1 MKPIDQITEQK
12 IRESVR
18 IEDVFDDHGCV
29 LHRNGNR
36 GLTCLCPFHEDR
48 ELGNFSIDTR
58 RNIFKCFACGASG
71 DWIKAVALFEGYD
84 EKKDFNKILRYGAGL
99 CNIYIDDSEPVRVT
113 KYVPRAPLPELKML
127 TLPMWMVQKTLGN
140 HDKNPLLA
148 YLESLPWKDS
158 DRDRLH
164 AMEELY
170 MVGTTT
176 QEGRRKGWTIWWYID
191 ENMVVRTGKTM
202 AYRPN
207 GHRDKTANPY
217 MKDGRQCYY
226 TTDFIHTILN
236 KESNFKWDTNVYEH
250 RLCYFGEHLLDVF
263 PVAEVCIVESE
274 KTALICSA
282 FCDPQQRLWLAC
294 GGLTNLNR
302 KRCEPLIRRN
312 RNIVVYPDYDG
323 QGKWEAAAQA
333 IGYERIV
340 VVKQVLDLHTAED
353 GDKADIADI
362 MVRLVTENDLTRACA
377 LLGVTDEE
385 TKENL
390 GMLIEK
396 LDLTLI

>member
-1 MKPIDQITEQK
+1 MKPIDSITEQK
-12 IRESVR
+12 IIDAARV
-18 IEDVFDDHGCV
+18 EDVLEDMGV
-29 LHRNGNR
+29 ELHRTRTGYDA
-36 GLTCLCPFHEDR
+36 LCPFHEDR
-48 ELGNFSIDTR
+48 ELGSFTVDTR
-58 RNIFKCFACGASG
+58 RNICTCWAGCGTFGPLQVLSKWKG
-71 DWIKAVALFEGYD
+71 WED
-84 EKKDFNKILRYGAGL
+84 KKDYGNVLRYLAAKY
-99 CNIYIDDSEPVRVT
+99 NIYIDDEPVPQV
-113 KYVPRAPLPELKML
+113 KKAQPRQPLPELEML

-202 AYRPN
+202 AYKPN

-294 GGLTNLNR
+294 GGLTNLNMR
-302 KRCEPLIRRN
+302 RCEPLIRRN

-323 QGKWEAAAQA
+323 YEDWCKLVRE
-333 IGYERIV
+333 IGYDKMTVSR
-340 VVKQVLDLHTAED
+340 QVLDLHTAED

-377 LLGVTDEE
+377 LLGITDET